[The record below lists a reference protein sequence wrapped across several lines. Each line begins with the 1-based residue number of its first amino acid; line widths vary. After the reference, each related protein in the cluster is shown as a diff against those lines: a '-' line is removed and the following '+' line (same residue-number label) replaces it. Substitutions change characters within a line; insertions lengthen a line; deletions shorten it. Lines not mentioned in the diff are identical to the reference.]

1 MEERY
6 KDIVNTLYKEED
18 KVHLDMTITYEDGR
32 TQRIKTD
39 LRIQEV
45 GSRGKRE

>member
-1 MEERY
+1 MGVRY
-6 KDIVNTLYKEED
+6 KDIVDTLYKDTE

-45 GSRGKRE
+45 ES

>member
-1 MEERY
+1 MGERY
-6 KDIVNTLYKEED
+6 KGIIETLYKDEE
-18 KVHLDMTITYEDGR
+18 KAHLDMTITYEDGR

-45 GSRGKRE
+45 GSSK